1 MPHLNR
7 KCFKIVL
14 NWLKIKLKNCLMLNI
29 RFEYLIIYNFY
40 FKLLFIILCK
50 QLNPRLKIVFKLYSR
65 R

>member
-50 QLNPRLKIVFKLYSR
+50 QLNP
-65 R
+65 